1 MFCPIFWYLK
11 WGVCHAAGTNSGTST
26 RLSNSLMEVYTSSSS
41 QSFFYLHQRQHRKPP
56 TSYLSL
62 KTVKIVPALSCV
74 LYILSLPISVSSS
87 QAVSC
92 WGDLGVSES
101 ISLGAVESIILQW
114 LTLQPAQDIGS
125 DATETGIGDGIY
137 ANRFLAPTVFQV
149 SEPVSMFSYWKSPL
163 SQSGVFWEM
172 YRGKWVMCPIPTAE

>member
-1 MFCPIFWYLK
+1 MVGIRFGGGRDELLTFMQYL
-11 WGVCHAAGTNSGTST
+11 GVIT
-26 RLSNSLMEVYTSSSS
+26 
-41 QSFFYLHQRQHRKPP
+41 PP
-56 TSYLSL
+56 Y
-62 KTVKIVPALSCV
+62 
-74 LYILSLPISVSSS
+74 SSS

-125 DATETGIGDGIY
+125 DAPETGIGDGIY

-149 SEPVSMFSYWKSPL
+149 SEPVSMFFYWKSPL

-172 YRGKWVMCPIPTAE
+172 YRGKWVMYPIPTAE